1 MWYQVGFGK
10 DKSLYS
16 MEPGKVVITSE
27 KVDPNWNNYWVQ
39 RSFGGRE
46 GTVFY
51 KKYFNI
57 LPYPQHRRFKLIDEN

>member
-1 MWYQVGFGK
+1 
-10 DKSLYS
+10 